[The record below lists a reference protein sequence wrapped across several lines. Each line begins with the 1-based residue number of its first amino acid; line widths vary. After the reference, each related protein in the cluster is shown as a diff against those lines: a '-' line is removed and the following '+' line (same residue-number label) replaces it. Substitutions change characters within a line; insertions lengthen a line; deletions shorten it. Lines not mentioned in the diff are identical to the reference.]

1 MISTCKPI
9 YFLTEHYAS
18 YSIQRPHGHDLTKL
32 TTLTNDHPDHPDH
45 PDYPIHPI
53 NLIIPTTLPI
63 QLNQPDQ

>member
-18 YSIQRPHGHDLTKL
+18 YSIQCPHDLTKL